1 MRDEQDETFVIHD
14 YDTFFLET
22 KTTLQVISCKETS
35 NIGFLL
41 RILRRTMT
49 SFGNHTIKEPQLGFL
64 RPMHYQY
71 GNRLDPSYGYMGNV
85 CLANHQRVVRI
96 ESFGI
101 L

>member
-14 YDTFFLET
+14 CDPLSLEIET
-22 KTTLQVISCKETS
+22 ILQVISCKEMS

-49 SFGNHTIKEPQLGFL
+49 SFGKRTIKEPQLGFL
-64 RPMHYQY
+64 RPMHYQT
-71 GNRLDPSYGYMGNV
+71 GNRPDLCYGYMVNV
-85 CLANHQRVVRI
+85 RLTNHRRVVRI
-96 ESFGI
+96 ESFVI